1 MSTGAK
7 KGNQCRTDQMGGGQV
22 VGKAPGGRL
31 HQPPKTLF
39 GTDGKSGQTHPTGKR
54 KSTRSG

>member
-7 KGNQCRTDQMGGGQV
+7 ESNQHRSSQAGGGQV

-31 HQPPKTLF
+31 HQPPKF
-39 GTDGKSGQTHPTGKR
+39 MGSDGKSDNRPTSRGKGR
-54 KSTRSG
+54 T